1 MIPAFAQA
9 TLRPQGFA
17 EDVAALS
24 NAGATAAELWLT
36 KLEQYAESQS
46 PETASRVLKDHG
58 IVPVAASYQGGLLS
72 ADSAAR
78 LAHREMFLRRLD
90 LCQAVGCPVL
100 TVLPELAGGTA
111 RDLAP
116 GAVDRLVEAARWAD
130 GYGMKLA
137 LEFRAGIPWVN
148 NLQTALAVVG
158 AADQPNLGVV
168 LDLWHFALGPSKSED
183 LQLLDPTKL
192 FLVQVSDLAAT
203 TRELADDTDRI
214 LPGEGELPLA
224 GWLGTIVQMG
234 YSGPV
239 SLEVPNPRLW
249 QVPQAQVADLGWQS
263 LARLL
268 ASSRKAS

>member
-1 MIPAFAQA
+1 
-9 TLRPQGFA
+9 
-17 EDVAALS
+17 
-24 NAGATAAELWLT
+24 
-36 KLEQYAESQS
+36 
-46 PETASRVLKDHG
+46 
-58 IVPVAASYQGGLLS
+58 
-72 ADSAAR
+72 
-78 LAHREMFLRRLD
+78 
-90 LCQAVGCPVL
+90 
-100 TVLPELAGGTA
+100 
-111 RDLAP
+111 
-116 GAVDRLVEAARWAD
+116 
-130 GYGMKLA
+130 MKLA

-183 LQLLDPTKL
+183 LQLLDLSKL

-224 GWLGTIVQMG
+224 GWLGTIGQMG

-268 ASSRKAS
+268 ASSRRAS